1 MPDTTSQDFPKSNGA
16 RMDIRLSSVLVRL
29 PSTDTV
35 LFRIGAFEIPAG
47 SRVLL
52 QAPSGKGK
60 TTFLHLVA
68 GLFQPEEGYVFVGE
82 KDLRFLSDEERCQM
96 RRKHFGMVFQQ
107 LNLLDHL
114 TAEENVLLTLSPAL
128 SLPPWRARRSESS
141 G

>member
-1 MPDTTSQDFPKSNGA
+1 
-16 RMDIRLSSVLVRL
+16 MDIRLSSVLVRL

-82 KDLRFLSDEERCQM
+82 KNLRFLSDEERCQM

-114 TAEENVLLTLSPAL
+114 TAEENVLLTLSPGPQSSAVARAAL
-128 SLPPWRARRSESS
+128 EKLGMISFCGAANGQSQSR
-141 G
+141 